1 MEAHRERQSFARRN
15 HSQQNRCR
23 RRCAD
28 AGFCGGFG
36 GDRSGEGRLFRFFFA
51 ITGAC
56 GPGVAIV
63 LQIRERISGS
73 IGGAAIKDDLRH
85 PGLRKIHD
93 VGGPL
98 LVILSATAVL
108 AGMPTVWYFFVVAIG
123 AGLVVAAVMHR
134 AHG

>member
-1 MEAHRERQSFARRN
+1 MKD
-15 HSQQNRCR
+15 NRSR
-23 RRCAD
+23 AEIKANRID
-28 AGFCGGFG
+28 VGGVVLILAFVAV
-36 GDRSGEGRLFRFFFA
+36 SAATVLAEGRLFRFFFA

-56 GPGVAIV
+56 GVGVAIV
-63 LQIRERISGS
+63 LHIRERISGS

-85 PGLRKIHD
+85 PGLTKIHD

-108 AGMPTVWYFFVVAIG
+108 VGMPTVWYFFAVAIG